1 MVRVRNGTA
10 FFLDAGNGPFC
21 VTASHVV
28 EGWKQDCKNL
38 NVVALQLGNL
48 AIDFGAQ
55 HAVIAAHDGID
66 IATFCISTDEI
77 RKIGKTVLTGF
88 QGAWPPQPP
97 QRDVSCGARH
107 RPAITIGN
115 ALSALADFTLG
126 LCGRRFHGASSTR
139 EISNHIG
146 NSKKPSKTVR
156 SQGFKT
162 WLREWI

>member
-1 MVRVRNGTA
+1 MTRGLPPVETEEEARAIMAAGLARAELEFATSLTAPLYWIVCDGPQRYRVRNGTA

-66 IATFCISTDEI
+66 IATFRISADEI
-77 RKIGKTVLTGF
+77 RNA
-88 QGAWPPQPP
+88 AWAA
-97 QRDVSCGARH
+97 RDAE
-107 RPAITIGN
+107 
-115 ALSALADFTLG
+115 
-126 LCGRRFHGASSTR
+126 SSSR
-139 EISNHIG
+139 
-146 NSKKPSKTVR
+146 
-156 SQGFKT
+156 
-162 WLREWI
+162 LR